1 LGRIKILFTQK
12 LFFSCKQGSPG
23 IPFIF
28 KQGDSTTEARYK
40 GEFMTSVSIIG
51 GSGYGGGELLRLLLP
66 HQHVEVK
73 QVTSR
78 SHLGEYVY
86 QVHPNLRKQT
96 QLKFCDPALLEPV
109 DILFLA
115 LPHGQAQL
123 NIEEYSKLAPKII
136 DLSADFRLRDLALYE
151 KWYGEKH
158 TAPNWL
164 NKFVYGLPELHRAD
178 LANANYVSGVGCN
191 ATASNLALLPLVKA
205 DLIELSAPVLIEIK
219 VGSSESGAEGNMG
232 SQHAERANV
241 IRTFSAFG
249 HRHTAEV
256 IQEMAVKDV
265 SLTMTAVDLV
275 RGILATA
282 HAKVKQGITTKDLWK
297 AYRAVANENPF
308 VRVVKEQRG
317 IYRVPEPKILAGS
330 NYADL
335 GFELDES
342 NGHVVSMCAIDNLM
356 KGASGSAV
364 QCMNL
369 MMGWDET
376 AGLEFAGLHPI

>member
-1 LGRIKILFTQK
+1 M
-12 LFFSCKQGSPG
+12 
-23 IPFIF
+23 
-28 KQGDSTTEARYK
+28 TT
-40 GEFMTSVSIIG
+40 VSIIG
-51 GSGYGGGELLRLLLP
+51 GSGYGGGELLRLLLAHP
-66 HQHVEVK
+66 CVDVK

-86 QVHPNLRKQT
+86 QVHPNLRKRT
-96 QLKFCDPALLEPV
+96 QLKFSDPASLEPV

-115 LPHGQAQL
+115 QPHGQAQHH
-123 NIEEYSKLAPKII
+123 IEEHAKLAPKII
-136 DLSADFRLRDLALYE
+136 DLSADFRLRDAAFYE

-158 TAPNWL
+158 AAPEWL
-164 NKFVYGLPELHRAD
+164 NKFVYGLPELHRAEMVT
-178 LANANYVSGVGCN
+178 ANYISGVGCN
-191 ATASNLALLPLVKA
+191 ATASNLALLSLVKA
-205 DLIELSAPVLIEIK
+205 DLLDLSSSIFIEIK
-219 VGSSESGAEGNMG
+219 VGSSEGGAEGNSG
-232 SQHAERANV
+232 SLHAERANV

-256 IQEMAVKDV
+256 IQEMGVNAERV

-275 RGILATA
+275 RGVLATV
-282 HAKVKQGITTKDLWK
+282 HAKLKQGVATKDLWK
-297 AYRAVANENPF
+297 AYRTVANENPF

-342 NGHVVSMCAIDNLM
+342 NGHIVAMCAIDNLM

-364 QCMNL
+364 QSMNL

-376 AGLEFAGLHPI
+376 LGLEFMGLHPI

>member
-1 LGRIKILFTQK
+1 MKDKIKVK
-12 LFFSCKQGSPG
+12 
-23 IPFIF
+23 
-28 KQGDSTTEARYK
+28 
-40 GEFMTSVSIIG
+40 VSIIG
-51 GSGYGGGELLRLLLP
+51 GSGYGGGELLRLLLNHP
-66 HQHVEVK
+66 NVEVK

-86 QVHPNLRKQT
+86 QVHPNLRKRT
-96 QLKFCDPALLEPV
+96 QLKFSDPASLESV

-115 LPHGQAQL
+115 QPHGQAQH
-123 NIEEYSKLAPKII
+123 NINEYAKLAPKII
-136 DLSADFRLRDLALYE
+136 DLAADFRLRDAAFYE
-151 KWYGEKH
+151 QWYGAKH
-158 TAPNWL
+158 AAPEWL
-164 NKFVYGLPELHRAD
+164 SKFVYGLPELHRAEMTT
-178 LANANYVSGVGCN
+178 ANYVSGVGCN

-205 DLIELSAPVLIEIK
+205 GLLDLSSPIFIEIK
-219 VGSSESGAEGNMG
+219 VGSSEGGAEGNSG
-232 SQHAERANV
+232 SLHAERANV

-256 IQEMAVKDV
+256 IQEMGVKDV

-275 RGILATA
+275 RGVLATA
-282 HAKVKQGITTKDLWK
+282 HAKVKPGVATKDLWK

-342 NGHVVSMCAIDNLM
+342 NGHIVSMCAIDNLM

-376 AGLEFAGLHPI
+376 LGLEFMGLHPI

>member
-1 LGRIKILFTQK
+1 
-12 LFFSCKQGSPG
+12 
-23 IPFIF
+23 
-28 KQGDSTTEARYK
+28 
-40 GEFMTSVSIIG
+40 MTSVSIIG
-51 GSGYGGGELLRLLLP
+51 GSGYGGGELLRLLLGHP
-66 HQHVEVK
+66 NVDVK

-96 QLKFCDPALLEPV
+96 QLKFSDPAVMEPV
-109 DILFLA
+109 DVLFLA
-115 LPHGQAQL
+115 QPHGQAQHY
-123 NIEEYSKLAPKII
+123 IDEYAKLAPKII
-136 DLSADFRLRDLALYE
+136 DLAADFRLRDADFYE
-151 KWYGEKH
+151 QWYGEKH
-158 TAPNWL
+158 SAPEWL
-164 NKFVYGLPELHRAD
+164 SKFVYGLPELHRED
-178 LANANYVSGVGCN
+178 LKTASYVSGVGCN

-205 DLIELSAPVLIEIK
+205 DLIDLSAPIIMEIK
-219 VGSSESGAEGNMG
+219 VGSSEGGAEGNSG
-232 SQHAERANV
+232 SLHAERANV

-256 IQEMAVKDV
+256 IQELGVKDI

-275 RGILATA
+275 RGVLATA
-282 HAKVKQGITTKDLWK
+282 HAKVKQGVANKDLWK

-335 GFELDES
+335 GFELDEAT
-342 NGHVVSMCAIDNLM
+342 GHIVAMCAIDNLM

-369 MMGWDET
+369 IMGWDET
-376 AGLEFAGLHPI
+376 LGLEFMGLHPL

>member
-1 LGRIKILFTQK
+1 
-12 LFFSCKQGSPG
+12 
-23 IPFIF
+23 
-28 KQGDSTTEARYK
+28 
-40 GEFMTSVSIIG
+40 MTSVSIIG
-51 GSGYGGGELLRLLLP
+51 GSGYGGGELLRLLLSHP
-66 HQHVEVK
+66 NVEIK

-86 QVHPNLRKQT
+86 QVHPNLRKRT
-96 QLKFCDPALLEPV
+96 QLKFSDPASLESV

-115 LPHGQAQL
+115 QPHGQAQH
-123 NIEEYSKLAPKII
+123 NIEQYAKLTPKII
-136 DLSADFRLRDLALYE
+136 DLAADFRLRDADFYE
-151 KWYGEKH
+151 QWYGEKH
-158 TAPNWL
+158 AAPEWL
-164 NKFVYGLPELHRAD
+164 SKFVYGLPEMHREELKTAS
-178 LANANYVSGVGCN
+178 YVSGVGCN

-205 DLIELSAPVLIEIK
+205 DLLDLSSSVIVEIK
-219 VGSSESGAEGNMG
+219 IGSSEGGAEGNSG
-232 SQHAERANV
+232 SLHAERANV
-241 IRTFSAFG
+241 IRTFSTFG

-256 IQEMAVKDV
+256 IQEMGVKDV

-275 RGILATA
+275 RGVLATA
-282 HAKVKQGITTKDLWK
+282 HTKVKQGVANKDLWK

-335 GFELDES
+335 GFELDETT
-342 NGHVVSMCAIDNLM
+342 GHIVAMCAIDNLM

-376 AGLEFAGLHPI
+376 LGLEFMGLHPI

>member
-1 LGRIKILFTQK
+1 MKT
-12 LFFSCKQGSPG
+12 
-23 IPFIF
+23 
-28 KQGDSTTEARYK
+28 
-40 GEFMTSVSIIG
+40 VSIVG
-51 GSGYGGGELLRLLLP
+51 GSGYGGGELLRLLLSHP
-66 HQHVEVK
+66 NVEIK

-86 QVHPNLRKQT
+86 QVHPNLRKRT
-96 QLKFCDPALLEPV
+96 QLKFSDPAALEPV
-109 DILFLA
+109 NILFLA
-115 LPHGQAQL
+115 QPHGQAQHHM
-123 NIEEYSKLAPKII
+123 EEYAKLAPKII
-136 DLSADFRLRDLALYE
+136 DLAADFRLRDAAFYE
-151 KWYGEKH
+151 KWYGEAH
-158 TAPNWL
+158 AAPKWL
-164 NKFVYGLPELHRAD
+164 SKFVYGLPELHRD
-178 LANANYVSGVGCN
+178 DISKANYVSGVGCN
-191 ATASNLALLPLVKA
+191 ATAGNLALLPLVKA
-205 DLIELSAPVLIEIK
+205 DFIDLSTPVIIEIK
-219 VGSSESGAEGNMG
+219 VGSSEGGAEGNSG
-232 SQHAERANV
+232 SLHAERANV

-256 IQEMAVKDV
+256 IQEMGVKDV

-275 RGILATA
+275 RGVLATA
-282 HAKVKQGITTKDLWK
+282 HAKVKQGVVTKDLWK

-342 NGHVVSMCAIDNLM
+342 SGHIVSMCAIDNLM

-369 MMGWDET
+369 VMGWEET
-376 AGLEFAGLHPI
+376 LGLEFMGLHPI